1 MRPSA
6 GDSPKS
12 WRPWTRVADVG
23 DAPRPLSDREIAER
37 LEQLPGWERSG
48 DTITRSYGI
57 RSSADVTH
65 GL

>member
-1 MRPSA
+1 M
-6 GDSPKS
+6 
-12 WRPWTRVADVG
+12 G